1 MRGLFVTGTGTD
13 IGKTYV
19 SAAIARELTKK
30 NLSIAYYKAAVSG
43 SDSIEHSDA
52 GFVRDSSGIK
62 QNTESLLSY
71 LYEKTLS
78 PHLAAR
84 GENRFASLD
93 KILKDFNSLRGN
105 YDYVLSE
112 GAGGI
117 ICPVV
122 WEKNDHLMY
131 LDILKAL
138 KLNAVVVADAGLGTI
153 NHTVLTISYLKQNS
167 IKVKGVILNN
177 FDNSSVMHSD
187 NLQMIEEISGTN
199 VIATLGKGDNK
210 LNLRY
215 QKMEDYFDEC

>member
-30 NLSIAYYKAAVSG
+30 NLSLAYYKAAVSG
-43 SDSIEHSDA
+43 SDCIEHSDA
-52 GFVRDSSGIK
+52 GYVRDSSGIK

-71 LYEKTLS
+71 LYEKPLS

-93 KILKDFNSLRGN
+93 RIVSDFDSLRAN

-122 WEKNDHLMY
+122 WEKDCHLMY
-131 LDILKAL
+131 LDILKTL
-138 KLNAVVVADAGLGTI
+138 KLNAVVVSDAGLGTI
-153 NHTVLTISYLKQNS
+153 NHTVLTISYLLQNS
-167 IKVKGVILNN
+167 VNVKGVILNN
-177 FDNSSVMHSD
+177 FDSNSLMHTD
-187 NLQMIEEISGTN
+187 NLKMIEEISGIK
-199 VIATLGKGDNK
+199 VIATLGKGESN
-210 LNLRY
+210 LSLRY
-215 QKMEDYFDEC
+215 KNMEEYFDEC